1 MADRV
6 VGDFRSSFDAREPPQ
21 EPPHEPTLLE
31 DARHWLAFRL
41 RRTSWWVKVLVIFAA
56 SRAVTTVIML
66 AYANIQAAN
75 PWTGAKPDYFSFA
88 AMWDSYWYYIVAVS
102 GYPSTLP
109 LGSDGHVAE
118 NAWAFL
124 PGFPAVLRIFLTVG
138 IPYQVA
144 GVIIAVAFSAGSAL
158 LLYRL
163 LARVLPAGTA
173 LFAVV
178 LFCTGATSPILQVG
192 YAESM
197 QLFFLF
203 LALLLLQDRRY
214 YLMIPVIAAAAL
226 TRPTGLAF
234 AVLLL
239 FHAIHR
245 FVTRHRDAF
254 PTRQR
259 VAVVVVGLS
268 SAFLGAAW
276 PLVAWIGTGSSSAYT
291 DTELAWRTGWIGYQ
305 ELVPF
310 QPWFQGAQW
319 WLNWLRI
326 PNPWPWA
333 VIGMILL
340 IAAFTVAL
348 FTPAARRLGVDLR
361 FWIAGYAV
369 YLLAVFFPQTSTF
382 RLLMPLAPALG
393 AVAIPRSIV
402 YRMSLVVFG
411 IVGQVVWMYFCWWV
425 NGSDWSPP

>member
-6 VGDFRSSFDAREPPQ
+6 VDDFRSSFDAQQPHPEPAL
-21 EPPHEPTLLE
+21 HD
-31 DARHWLAFRL
+31 DARTWLKVRYRL
-41 RRTSWWVKVLVIFAA
+41 TPWWARVLVVFAA
-56 SRAVTTVIML
+56 SRVITTVIML

-102 GYPSTLP
+102 GYPSVLP
-109 LGSDGHVAE
+109 HGTDGHVSE

-138 IPYQVA
+138 VPYQVA

-163 LARVLPAGTA
+163 LARVLPSGTA

-234 AVLLL
+234 AVMLL

-268 SAFLGAAW
+268 SALFGAAW
-276 PLVAWIGTGSSSAYT
+276 TLVAWIGTGSSSAYT

-305 ELVPF
+305 EFVPF
-310 QPWFQGAQW
+310 LPWFQGAEW
-319 WLNWLRI
+319 WLNWLRV
-326 PNPWPWA
+326 PNPLPWA
-333 VIGMILL
+333 IIGMILL
-340 IAAFTVAL
+340 VVAAGAAL
-348 FTPAARRLGVDLR
+348 FTPAVRRLGVDLR
-361 FWIAGYAV
+361 FWLAGYAV

-393 AVAIPRSIV
+393 AVAIPRSTV
-402 YRMSLVVFG
+402 VRVSLVALG
-411 IVGQVVWMYFCWWV
+411 IVGQIVWMYFCWWV
-425 NGSDWSPP
+425 NGYDWSPP